1 MDADETG
8 DLTAATL
15 TGSTVAESPGP
26 SDVVPTLARGAAL
39 TADTLPPLVPAAA
52 GAVLLGLVW
61 WQLGPLLRRASDAA
75 EASVAG
81 DAAFVLPA
89 LVAGLVTASWL
100 VVRPGPRPLVRFA
113 VTVLYGIVGSCGAW
127 GVGRALGADP
137 LRATGVLL
145 VWPTLACLGVL
156 VASIIAMITAPE

>member
-1 MDADETG
+1 MDSDETG

-15 TGSTVAESPGP
+15 TGSTVAEASGP
-26 SDVVPTLARGAAL
+26 VDVVPTPARGAAL
-39 TADTLPPLVPAAA
+39 KADVLPPLAPAGA
-52 GAVLLGLVW
+52 GAVLLGLLW
-61 WQLGPLLRRASDAA
+61 WQLAPLLRRAGDAA
-75 EASVAG
+75 EATVAG

-113 VTVLYGIVGSCGAW
+113 VTVLYGIVGSFGAW
-127 GVGRALGADP
+127 GVGQALGADP

-156 VASIIAMITAPE
+156 VVSIISMITAPE